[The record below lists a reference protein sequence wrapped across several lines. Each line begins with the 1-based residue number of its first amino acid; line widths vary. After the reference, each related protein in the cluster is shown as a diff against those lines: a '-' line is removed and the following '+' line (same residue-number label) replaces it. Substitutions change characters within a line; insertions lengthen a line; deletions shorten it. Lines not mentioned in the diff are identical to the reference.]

1 MFMANEILT
10 TLVGAHPIPDWLR
23 PDGGE
28 QALKDAMAVVL
39 KAQELA
45 GIDLLVDGEFN
56 RFDPQHPET
65 DGKIDYFIRQL
76 KNVRTNLTRP
86 EEKKFEELIQMRFRS
101 RPAGVVE
108 GQVGDGTLNLEHD
121 YLRARQL
128 TTRPLKFT
136 ITSPYMLARVL
147 VDRQYHSRE
156 ELVSVLADVLAGQIR
171 EIDADVIQVN
181 EEVLTGSPADGP
193 WVAEA
198 LNRIF
203 SMVRRK
209 SALHL
214 CFGNYGGQVIQTQGR
229 YDQLIDFINLL
240 HVDHVLLEL
249 ARRGPEEL
257 AAMKDIKPAIGIG
270 LGVVDVKSTVIES
283 ADDIALA
290 IERAEKALGPGRLK
304 YVTTDCGLWMHR
316 RSVAD
321 GKMRALV
328 KGRDLYLADN
338 G

>member
-1 MFMANEILT
+1 MANEIQT
-10 TLVGAHPIPDWLR
+10 TLVGAHPIPEWYR
-23 PDGGE
+23 PDAGE

-45 GIDLLVDGEFN
+45 GLDLLVDGEFN
-56 RFDPQHPET
+56 RFNPQHPET
-65 DGKIDYFIRQL
+65 DGKIDYFIQQL
-76 KNVRTNLTRP
+76 KNVRTTLTRP
-86 EEKKFEELIQMRFRS
+86 EKKKFEELVQMRFRS

-108 GQVGDGTLNLEHD
+108 GLIGDGTLNLEHD
-121 YLRARQL
+121 FLRARQL

-156 ELVSVLADVLAGQIR
+156 ELVSALADLLAGQIR

-181 EEVLTGSPADGP
+181 EEVLPGTPSDGSWA
-193 WVAEA
+193 AEA

-203 SMVRRK
+203 GMVRRK

-214 CFGNYGGQVIQTQGR
+214 CFGNYGGQVVQTQGR
-229 YDQLIDFINLL
+229 YDQLIDFINML

-257 AAMKDIKPAIGIG
+257 AAIKDIKPAIGIG

-283 ADDIALA
+283 ADDIARA
-290 IERAEKALGPGRLK
+290 IETAEKALGPGRLK

-321 GKMRALV
+321 GKMNALV
-328 KGRDLYLADN
+328 RGRDLYLKERD
-338 G
+338 